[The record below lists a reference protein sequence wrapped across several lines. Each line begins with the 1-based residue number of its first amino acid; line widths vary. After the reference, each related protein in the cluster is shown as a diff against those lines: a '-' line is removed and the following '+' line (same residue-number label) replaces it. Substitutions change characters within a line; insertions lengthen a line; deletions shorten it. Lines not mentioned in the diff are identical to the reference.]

1 MSVINDK
8 ITEIQQQIIELDELM
23 NIELTDDSEIETV
36 DFTLSNVMYILA
48 DLIQEEE

>member
-36 DFTLSNVMYILA
+36 V
-48 DLIQEEE
+48 